1 MVILFL
7 PPFSLSPFLYSFSST
22 LHCTALAPLP
32 TQQMLTG
39 KGHGMATP
47 IAHTRSRDLSGNDLG
62 SLATTGIHSWSRH
75 DSVMSSEGTR
85 YSEMETRSMFD
96 SVLPS
101 SLETPSQYLERHV
114 FPVLLPGIEETL
126 QVAKK
131 TEVCIPIVILLRT
144 TCNGSVV
151 G

>member
-1 MVILFL
+1 
-7 PPFSLSPFLYSFSST
+7 
-22 LHCTALAPLP
+22 
-32 TQQMLTG
+32 
-39 KGHGMATP
+39 
-47 IAHTRSRDLSGNDLG
+47 
-62 SLATTGIHSWSRH
+62 
-75 DSVMSSEGTR
+75 
-85 YSEMETRSMFD
+85 MFD
-96 SVLPS
+96 SVLPY